1 VTNEAVRQVSI
12 AEAKQRAEA
21 GTAQIVDIR
30 MPFDYAGGRIP
41 SSLNL
46 PNNAIRFRRSEAPQN
61 KELLFLSEDGT
72 RSVEI
77 ARLAMGLGFK
87 EVANI
92 EGGFAAWE
100 AAGYPLETISEGL
113 DSARR

>member
-1 VTNEAVRQVSI
+1 VTNEEVRQVSI
-12 AEAKQRAEA
+12 EEAKQRAEA
-21 GTAQIVDIR
+21 GTAQIIDIR
-30 MPFDYAGGRIP
+30 MAFDYAGGRIP
-41 SSLNL
+41 GSMNL
-46 PNNAIRFRRSEAPQN
+46 PNNAIRFRKNEVPQD

-77 ARLAMGLGFK
+77 ARLAMGWGFK

-113 DSARR
+113 NSVRR